1 MNKRLFWYFNRL
13 KKMTLMEVIY
23 RAFSFISLSL
33 HVAKN
38 KKFVDYNVDSSEL
51 DLVRLNVLV
60 THVESM
66 EFKLT
71 ESNERLLKANK
82 LALYGEEID
91 LSIPEAW
98 NICPKTR
105 FKWPLIPY
113 QKIDYRAEGR
123 DIRVVWEA
131 SRFQHFLPL
140 SLCCHDVAE
149 VKSTIGLQ
157 LDSWKL
163 SNTMFIGPHYVS
175 SMECGHRI
183 ISLLYT
189 LAILDSRFGLDK
201 FNDLVVVAL
210 QIIKSHSDYIKRHLS
225 LFSSSGNHTL
235 VESLSLFMSESL
247 LLKNTNLKRRDK
259 YANLFSKEFLRQ
271 TREDGSGIEET
282 SWYLMFIHDLASTFC
297 VLNDNVQ
304 VQLRLQQ
311 VAIFLSHLLNSSDE
325 LIGYGDSDDGFAL
338 SAYFRSLKP
347 LKSMN
352 VTKVFPD
359 SGVINCQFPRLK
371 VWAFATELGMPPSYG
386 HGHADALSIVFEAD
400 TKMIAIDKGT
410 YSYNID
416 DKRRDYYRS
425 TQAHNTVTID
435 CASQSSASGRFMW
448 ESNVRSDLLFEETAS
463 DYAFYVMKHNGYL
476 SRFES
481 IHYRGFF
488 VNASNLIVFDFVK
501 SELQNSA
508 QLRWYFPSKD
518 FTYISKESAVIG
530 GVTAKLHG
538 GIEES
543 NNISPSQYDTEYSTR
558 YLDLSECSLLSTN
571 FLPNQLVISEFNL
584 GQSYEYK
591 NFEEKFIKLVM
602 DDK

>member
-1 MNKRLFWYFNRL
+1 
-13 KKMTLMEVIY
+13 MTLMEIIY
-23 RAFSFISLSL
+23 RAFSFFSLSL

-38 KKFVDYNVDSSEL
+38 KKFVDYNVDSSEF

-66 EFKLT
+66 EFDLT
-71 ESNERLLKANK
+71 ESSERLLKANK

-98 NICPKTR
+98 NTCPKTR
-105 FKWPLIPY
+105 FKWPLVPY
-113 QKIDYRAEGR
+113 RKIDFRAKGR
-123 DIRVVWEA
+123 DIRLVWEA

-149 VKSTIGLQ
+149 VKSTIGFQ
-157 LDSWKL
+157 VGSWKL
-163 SNTMFIGPHYVS
+163 SNEMFIGPHYVS
-175 SMECGHRI
+175 SMECGHRV

-201 FNDLVVVAL
+201 LNDLVVDAL
-210 QIIKSHSDYIKRHLS
+210 QIIRSHSDYIKRHLS

-235 VESLSLFMSESL
+235 VESLSLFMSECL
-247 LLKNTNLKRRDK
+247 LAKNTDLKRRDK
-259 YANLFSKEFLRQ
+259 YAKLFSQEFLRQ

-282 SWYLMFIHDLASTFC
+282 SWYLLFIHDLASIFC
-297 VLNDNVQ
+297 VLNDNAQ

-311 VAIFLSHLLNSSDE
+311 VGAFLVHLSNSLDE
-325 LIGYGDSDDGFAL
+325 LVGYGDSDDGFAL
-338 SAYFRSLKP
+338 SAHLRSFKST
-347 LKSMN
+347 KSMN
-352 VTKVFPD
+352 VKKVFTD
-359 SGVINCQFPRLK
+359 SGVITCQFPRLK

-400 TKMIAIDKGT
+400 RKMIAIDKGT

-425 TQAHNTVTID
+425 TQAHNTVTIN

-448 ESNVRSDLLFEETAS
+448 ENNVRSDLLFEETES

-481 IHYRGFF
+481 THFRGFF

-501 SELQNSA
+501 SDLQNSA

-518 FTYISKESAVIG
+518 FTHVSNESAVIS
-530 GVTAKLHG
+530 GVTAKLNG
-538 GIEES
+538 GITES
-543 NNISPSQYDTEYSTR
+543 NSFTPSQYDTEYSTR
-558 YLDLSECSLLSTN
+558 YLELSECSLLSTE
-571 FLPNQLVISEFNL
+571 FVMNQLVISEFSL